1 MLRSIGSV
9 VLGYVVLALI
19 TIVGTSAAA
28 ALLLPR
34 PAGGTQPGMPPPLT
48 KSYLT
53 ANLTLSALA
62 AVVGGYVTARMAPA
76 RPMVHVAVLALLIVA
91 LSILSSR
98 SPMSTGQPGW
108 YKRILPFLGLVGAVA
123 GGILRALQTR

>member
-19 TIVGTSAAA
+19 TIGGTSAAA

-34 PAGGTQPGMPPPLT
+34 RAAGSQPGMPPPLT
-48 KSYLT
+48 PSYLT

-98 SPMSTGQPGW
+98 SPMSTGQPRW
-108 YKRILPFLGLVGAVA
+108 YQ
-123 GGILRALQTR
+123 RALPVIGLAGAAVGGLLGTA

>member
-34 PAGGTQPGMPPPLT
+34 RPAAPQPGMPPPLT
-48 KSYLT
+48 TSYLA
-53 ANLTLSALA
+53 ANLTLSTLA

-98 SPMSTGQPGW
+98 SPMSTGQPAW
-108 YKRILPFLGLVGAVA
+108 YKRILPLLGLVGAVV
-123 GGILRALQTR
+123 GGLLR